1 MKLKNLTRTELVN
14 YTTGQIL
21 HFFPDN
27 RQDNTRSHIE
37 AHIDQALDRLKK
49 NINAILAWPNNEFN
63 YLHSSQYCHY
73 LYFLANTIWNELGD
87 SILCTKL
94 FLLNKALNGIDC
106 FYEIKLPDI
115 FYIGH
120 SVGIVLAKATYSNY
134 MVLYQ
139 NSTVGK
145 NHGIAPILEEG
156 VVLYPNTAI
165 IGRSRVR
172 KGTILSQGT
181 SIINQDTPGAC
192 VVYPGLAG
200 KLVFKQPK
208 RQVLEDIFRNP
219 LSG

>member
-1 MKLKNLTRTELVN
+1 MKLLNLTRLELVN
-14 YTTGQIL
+14 YTADQIF

-27 RQDNTRSHIE
+27 KHGNTRTHIE
-37 AHIDQALDRLKK
+37 VHIDQALDRLKR
-49 NINAILAWPNNEFN
+49 NINAVLVWPQNEFN
-63 YLHSSQYCHY
+63 YLQSSQYCHY
-73 LYFLANTIWNELGD
+73 LYFLANTIWQETGNVD
-87 SILCTKL
+87 LCTKL
-94 FLLNKALNGIDC
+94 FLLNKMLNGIDC

-120 SVGIVLAKATYSNY
+120 SVGIVLAKATYSDY

-145 NHGIAPILEEG
+145 NYGVAPILEEG
-156 VVLYPNTAI
+156 VVLYPNTAV

-181 SIINQDTPGAC
+181 SVINQDTPGDC

-208 RQVLEDIFRNP
+208 RAVLEDIFRNP
-219 LSG
+219 